1 MNSAGFCA
9 TPGPNPIAIK
19 TCSECGSERRQ
30 VGHITQCGGK
40 RWVETESAQC
50 IGVWLLACTTRVR
63 QKGGKPNELDS
74 GRTGNKGSRPD
85 LQRLQDRLE
94 DKSCGLEDPAGCALF
109 RLFPQVA
116 RAISSTHSDD
126 IQDYINA
133 IRSNVC
139 SICREDED
147 GRCETRREVA
157 CALDAYLLLVVDAIE
172 ECTGKSFDR
181 VALTVQEGGL
191 R

>member
-1 MNSAGFCA
+1 MMSL
-9 TPGPNPIAIK
+9 TLEELEVKVRDRI
-19 TCSECGSERRQ
+19 CS
-30 VGHITQCGGK
+30 V
-40 RWVETESAQC
+40 
-50 IGVWLLACTTRVR
+50 CT
-63 QKGGKPNELDS
+63 
-74 GRTGNKGSRPD
+74 
-85 LQRLQDRLE
+85 DRLE
-94 DKSCGLEDPAGCALF
+94 DNRCGLEDPTDCALF

-133 IRSNVC
+133 IRSHVC
-139 SICREDED
+139 SVCRQDEE
-147 GRCETRREVA
+147 GQCETRREVR

-181 VALTVQEGGL
+181 ASLPQPGNSSLVALGEQEGGS